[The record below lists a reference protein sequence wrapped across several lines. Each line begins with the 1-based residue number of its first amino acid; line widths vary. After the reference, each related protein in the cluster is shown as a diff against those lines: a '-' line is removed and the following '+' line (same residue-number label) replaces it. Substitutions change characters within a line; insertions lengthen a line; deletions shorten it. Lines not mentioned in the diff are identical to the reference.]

1 MQTGTGLVYRQPLI
15 RFSRSLRRWLVSC
28 AATSKTTPH
37 SSLLTQHFMMSGSL
51 PSRFGTCCAAPAR
64 LGRSLDSIAPV
75 TGPVP
80 PWRRWR
86 DRRLVARG
94 FLPLRFTRKD
104 VYAHQVVPDVLSVL
118 ERWGV
123 SKSDTKAATSTECV

>member
-15 RFSRSLRRWLVSC
+15 RFSHSLRRWLVSC

-37 SSLLTQHFMMSGSL
+37 SSLSMRHFMMSASL
-51 PSRFGTCCAAPAR
+51 PSRFAICFVALAR
-64 LGRSLDSIAPV
+64 LGRSLDSIAPA

-86 DRRLVARG
+86 EWTLRLRA
-94 FLPLRFTRKD
+94 
-104 VYAHQVVPDVLSVL
+104 
-118 ERWGV
+118 
-123 SKSDTKAATSTECV
+123 